1 MNVPVDNSLLASSPS
16 DFCEPHGAGLSAVIA
31 AAGSQPPSEN
41 GAAER
46 LEERHAYETDP
57 WALYYHRKWGDYAV
71 DVAPIIRTFYEATPT
86 GAAERSLI
94 DICCGTGHLS
104 AIFVEAGYDVL
115 GIDLSDAMIRTA
127 NIEQADAVSAGRARF
142 VVGDACAFRVDR
154 PAGLAVATYDA
165 LNLLPGLP
173 ELRDCFACVAQA
185 VVPGGYFVFDV
196 NTRTGFREDWTGC
209 LVEESDDDFLFVQG
223 LYDGDRRATGH
234 YAGFVRD
241 DDGQWLRFEE
251 NPVGYAFEAGEVIDA
266 LLDTGWAEARAVEP
280 KDLSRPLEGD
290 KEPARLH
297 IVARRGGGGQE
308 AA

>member
-1 MNVPVDNSLLASSPS
+1 MNAPADKSLLVPSQS
-16 DFCEPHGAGLSAVIA
+16 DFCEPGETCLSAVVAAPGLQSPNGRA
-31 AAGSQPPSEN
+31 AAEM
-41 GAAER
+41 

-71 DVAPIIRTFYEATPT
+71 DVAPIIRTFYESTRT
-86 GAAERSLI
+86 GATERSLI

-104 AIFVEAGYDVL
+104 AIFVEAGYDTL
-115 GIDLSDAMIRTA
+115 GIDLSESMIRMA
-127 NIEQADAVSAGRARF
+127 NLMNADAVSAGRSEF
-142 VVGDACAFRVDR
+142 VVGDACDFRVDR
-154 PAGLAVATYDA
+154 RAGLAVATYDA

-173 ELRDCFACVAQA
+173 ELRNCFACIAQA

-209 LVEESDDDFLFVQG
+209 LVEESDEDFLFVQG

-234 YAGFVRD
+234 YAGFVLD

-266 LLDTGWAEARAVEP
+266 LLETGWGEARAADP

-297 IVARRGGGGQE
+297 VVARRAGGVE
-308 AA
+308 

>member
-1 MNVPVDNSLLASSPS
+1 MNAPVDNSLLVSNGSGFS
-16 DFCEPHGAGLSAVIA
+16 EPRGAGLSAVVA
-31 AAGSQPPSEN
+31 AADSQSSSN
-41 GAAER
+41 GAGAET

-57 WALYYHRKWGDYAV
+57 WALYYHRKWGDYAM
-71 DVAPIIRTFYEATPT
+71 DVAPIVRTFYEATPM
-86 GAAERSLI
+86 GATERSLI

-104 AIFVEAGYDVL
+104 AIFAEAGYDVL
-115 GIDLSDAMIRTA
+115 GIDLSDAMIRMA
-127 NIEQADAVSAGRARF
+127 NIVQAEAVSAGRAKF
-142 VVGDACAFRVDR
+142 VVGDACDFRVDR

-173 ELRDCFACVAQA
+173 ELRNCFACVAQA

-209 LVEESDDDFLFVQG
+209 LVEESDEDFLFVQG

-234 YAGFVRD
+234 YAGFVLD

-280 KDLSRPLEGD
+280 KDLSRPLEGA

-297 IVARRGGGGQE
+297 IVARRAGGAQE